1 MNSRDLDDE
10 DDDDPNKRGDIEE
23 DPHDEIM
30 SRRLERKKREKE
42 KTGHILIMQSQS
54 LARTFDYEKRS
65 NASDILILR
74 FTLLNARQKS
84 VFFDFAV

>member
-30 SRRLERKKREKE
+30 SRRLERKKKVERED
-42 KTGHILIMQSQS
+42 GSH
-54 LARTFDYEKRS
+54 FN
-65 NASDILILR
+65 NAVTK
-74 FTLLNARQKS
+74 FGPH
-84 VFFDFAV
+84 V